1 MPQPSRPPV
10 TTLGALIQL
19 PGASGCLID
28 RSSRGAGCTRVRALA
43 GPAPFLGSEAIAISP
58 DGRDVY
64 VAASRSNAIAVFKRN
79 PSTGRLSQGPGAAGC
94 IALRGAS
101 GCAPALGLIAPN
113 SVTVSADGRNVYATS
128 LASDAV
134 DIFRRNPATGALS
147 QAAEG
152 GCIANV
158 PTSGCATGRALD
170 GPDVVTVS
178 PDGLNVYVGSFA
190 GSSIAVF
197 TRDPS
202 TGALA
207 QPAGTT
213 GCIVEVPMSGCAS
226 ALALASPEGMAI
238 SADGNDVYVAAAL
251 SGALD
256 TFSRNASTG
265 ALTQLAGTGCIVDTA
280 LSGCTLGVQV
290 GGADAVV
297 VSPDDDDVYVT
308 SFLSNSVTAFTRTAT
323 TGQLSQQTGT
333 SACAIYVLAVGCSLA
348 RAFSAPEGLVVSP
361 DGASVYTTAFVS
373 GALDVFNRG
382 ASGSLIQ
389 KPRSAGCMTTS
400 ATAECTPA
408 RGLLGASSAAVS
420 PDGRYVYSAAFASNA
435 VAVFKRITKA
445 AEGGR

>member
-1 MPQPSRPPV
+1 V
-10 TTLGALIQL
+10 
-19 PGASGCLID
+19 
-28 RSSRGAGCTRVRALA
+28 
-43 GPAPFLGSEAIAISP
+43 AIAISP
-58 DGRDVY
+58 DGRNVY
-64 VAASRSNAIAVFKRN
+64 VAASRSNAIAVFKR
-79 PSTGRLSQGPGAAGC
+79 SAHTGRLTQGPGAAGC
-94 IALRGAS
+94 IASHGAG
-101 GCAPALGLIAPN
+101 GCAAALGLIGPN
-113 SVTVSADGRNVYATS
+113 SVTVSADSRNVYSTS
-128 LASDAV
+128 LASNAV
-134 DIFRRNPATGALS
+134 DVFRRNPATGALS

-190 GSSIAVF
+190 GNSIAVF

-202 TGALA
+202 TGGLA

-213 GCIVEVPMSGCAS
+213 GCIVEVPTSGCAP
-226 ALALASPEGMAI
+226 AVALASPEGMAI

-265 ALTQLAGTGCIVDTA
+265 ALTQLAGGAGCTVDTA
-280 LSGCTLGVQV
+280 LWGCTVGVQV
-290 GGADAVV
+290 GGADAVT

-308 SFLSNSVTAFTRTAT
+308 SFLSNSITAFTRTAT

-373 GALDVFNRG
+373 GAVGVFDRNSESG
-382 ASGSLIQ
+382 ALIQ
-389 KPRSAGCMTTS
+389 KPRGAGCMTTG
-400 ATAECTPA
+400 ATQDCTPA
-408 RGLLGASSAAVS
+408 RALLGASSATVS
-420 PDGRYVYSAAFASNA
+420 PDGRNVYSAAFDSNA
-435 VAVFKRITKA
+435 VAVFKRITHPA
-445 AEGGR
+445 HSGR